1 MDPAEEVEA
10 RPILAAPPRP
20 ARPLSTLQIMRVA
33 FSNTLAACDQ
43 ELFEELFVE
52 RRHLWHPVFIIS
64 DPEGIRRV
72 LQDNCDNYP
81 RLDQIRRM
89 FAFTSGAGMLYLE
102 GEASRQHRRLLN
114 PALDHRAVLS
124 AIPRLIELTVEAA
137 RLMAEMPPGQEIDI
151 GDTLTH
157 WLTVT
162 TGHVFTGGDREIE
175 PLLYRLGQFPG
186 RYTFFDF
193 MALPGPLRLLARFG
207 RSRREARQFLPLLD
221 RLFAERRGDS
231 ETARADL
238 LGRLAHARDRRTG
251 EGLGTAELRDEALTL
266 ASTAATPLRPLTWIW
281 YLLATH
287 PAVEAKLHAELD
299 RVLGDR
305 TPSVDDL
312 FRLDYTRMVI
322 EETMRLYPP
331 LPIMLRSAVAEDVV
345 CGRRIPR
352 NAVVAILP
360 WVVHRHRQLWRNPD
374 VFDPERFAAE
384 QVAERSRYAYLPFSV
399 GPHVCI
405 GASLAMSQMLM
416 AVAILAQRFRFS
428 LAPGH
433 PVEPTAWTNLR
444 PKDGIKVTVE
454 PRAARPGRAALR
466 REEVGAVP
474 SS

>member
-1 MDPAEEVEA
+1 MDIAEGIER

-52 RRHLWHPVFIIS
+52 RRYLGRPVFIIS

-114 PALDHRAVLS
+114 PTLDHRAVLS

-137 RLMAEMPPGQEIDI
+137 RLLAEMPPGREIDI

-162 TGHVFTGGDREIE
+162 IGHVFAGGDPGIE
-175 PLLYRLGQFPG
+175 PLLDRLGHFPG

-193 MALPGPLRLLARFG
+193 VALPGPLRLLARFG
-207 RSRREARQFLPLLD
+207 RSRREALQFLPLLD
-221 RLFAERRGDS
+221 RLFAERRSHG
-231 ETARADL
+231 ETASADL
-238 LGRLAHARDRRTG
+238 LGRMAHAKDRRTG
-251 EGLGTAELRDEALTL
+251 EELSQAELRDEALTL
-266 ASTAATPLRPLTWIW
+266 ASTAATSLRPLTWIW

-287 PAVEAKLHAELD
+287 PAVEARLHTELD
-299 RVLGDR
+299 HVLGGK
-305 TPSVDDL
+305 TPGVDNL

-331 LPIMLRSAVAEDVV
+331 LPIMLRSAVAEDEV

-384 QVAERSRYAYLPFSV
+384 QLAERSRYAYLPFSV

-416 AVAILAQRFRFS
+416 AVAILAQRFRFR

-444 PKDGIKVTVE
+444 PKDGIKMTVE
-454 PRAARPGRAALR
+454 PRTARPGRAALR
-466 REEVGAVP
+466 QEEAGVVP